1 MDDYFLAIEV
11 RQGFIARG
19 DVLEAGFDD
28 RLIRQQ
34 ISSKAW
40 TRIRKG
46 AYCFTHTWLALD
58 ACERHRRVARAVLHS
73 HGDTV
78 VLTNVSG
85 LLMREGCQVW
95 GVDLSRVHV
104 TRRDGRSGSVER
116 DVVHHEGS
124 MTDDDIEEVDGLLV
138 MTERR
143 CVVETIAAV
152 GVEPGLVVAD
162 SALHAG
168 RVVPEEL
175 HELRDRMVRRRG
187 NRTLDLV
194 LRLADGRAESVGE
207 SRARY
212 LFWSQGL
219 PRPEVQYQVFDASG
233 RLVGTTDMAWPHLGM
248 LVEFDGRIKYGDLL
262 KPGQQASDVVFAEK
276 QREDLLRRITGFA
289 MERLTWDDLARPV
302 ATARRIRERMTR
314 QRPA

>member
-1 MDDYFLAIEV
+1 
-11 RQGFIARG
+11 
-19 DVLEAGFDD
+19 
-28 RLIRQQ
+28 
-34 ISSKAW
+34 
-40 TRIRKG
+40 
-46 AYCFTHTWLALD
+46 
-58 ACERHRRVARAVLHS
+58 
-73 HGDTV
+73 
-78 VLTNVSG
+78 
-85 LLMREGCQVW
+85 
-95 GVDLSRVHV
+95 
-104 TRRDGRSGSVER
+104 
-116 DVVHHEGS
+116 
-124 MTDDDIEEVDGLLV
+124 
-138 MTERR
+138 
-143 CVVETIAAV
+143 
-152 GVEPGLVVAD
+152 
-162 SALHAG
+162 
-168 RVVPEEL
+168 
-175 HELRDRMVRRRG
+175 MVRRRG

-212 LFWSQGL
+212 LCWSQGL